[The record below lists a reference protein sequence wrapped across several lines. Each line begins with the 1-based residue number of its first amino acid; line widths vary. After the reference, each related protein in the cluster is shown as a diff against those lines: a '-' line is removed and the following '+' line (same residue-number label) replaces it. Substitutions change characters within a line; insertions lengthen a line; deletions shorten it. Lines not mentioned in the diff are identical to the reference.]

1 MTKMPKQRL
10 HPLIL
15 VTYFLSSLVNWF
27 VICFVVMNFH
37 FIKDIPL
44 PQLLGLAATIATA
57 TSFAKYW
64 LFTFEVGDQA
74 LTINSGLLFRQQR
87 HIPYDRIQ
95 TLQTKR
101 WFYMIPFG
109 LKAVVIETAGKSGDD
124 GDAQLPM
131 VKDAVYQE
139 LLQRQHFAAAK
150 PEVPSVSLATGE
162 ASQAASYKI
171 NSRDLN
177 EYALTSL
184 GLAPVILAL
193 IYGYTKISD
202 LVPKPWLSLAV
213 SSVQHAEWLLLAMLV
228 LGLLILGTILSYLQ
242 LMIRY
247 YGFTVT
253 RQHRQLL
260 TERGLFQR
268 RTVTSDLDRVQ
279 AIVVKQSVLRQLF
292 QLATVQTVLA
302 STLSDDEES
311 EMVVMPVLRTDQ
323 VWTVMPQFLP
333 WLPTSQPVITAI
345 PWLGQ
350 WRMIRNAVAV
360 AMIPV
365 VGWVIVARATAGWSL
380 LLPVIALFL
389 GRYAGQHTGIG
400 LVADYLVAQEGSLFS
415 RTLTLVPKKRIQAAT
430 IPQSI
435 WMKRVGLAHLA
446 VSVRSGDAEKKVTV
460 RYLPLQVARQYYEW
474 YRA

>member
-1 MTKMPKQRL
+1 MPKQRL
-10 HPLIL
+10 HPLVL
-15 VTYFLSSLVNWF
+15 VNYFLGSLINWT
-27 VICFVVMNFH
+27 VIFVVVVNVH
-37 FIKDIPL
+37 FIREIPAS
-44 PQLLGLAATIATA
+44 QLLSLLVAIAIVTSLAR
-57 TSFAKYW
+57 YW
-64 LFTFEVGDQA
+64 LFTFEIGDQA
-74 LTINSGLLFRQQR
+74 LTINSGLIFRKQL

-95 TLQTKR
+95 TVQTKR

-109 LKAVVIETAGKSGDD
+109 LEAVIIETAGKSGDD

-131 VKDAVYQE
+131 VKVAVYQE
-139 LLQRQHFAAAK
+139 LLRRQHAGLAIS
-150 PEVPSVSLATGE
+150 EVASVSPVSVETSEGTA
-162 ASQAASYKI
+162 YKI
-171 NSRDLN
+171 NARDLN
-177 EYALTSL
+177 VYALTSL
-184 GLAPVILAL
+184 GIAPIILGL
-193 IYGYTKISD
+193 IYAYSKFSD
-202 LVPKPWLSLAV
+202 VIPREWLSRAI
-213 SSVQHAEWLLLAMLV
+213 SSVQHAEWLMLV
-228 LGLLILGTILSYLQ
+228 TFILGVLIVGTILSYVQIVL
-242 LMIRY
+242 RY

-253 RQHRQLL
+253 RQRNQIV
-260 TERGLFQR
+260 TRRGLFQR

-415 RTLTLVPKKRIQAAT
+415 RTLILVPKKRIQAAT
-430 IPQSI
+430 IQQSI

-460 RYLPLQVARQYYEW
+460 RYLPVKVARQYYEW